1 MSSKLEKFVNEF
13 PWVENE
19 SAPWSEFDKS
29 LKESKIA
36 IISTGGLYFRGDKS
50 FAISNRKDVDESFRE
65 IPFDTEY
72 DQLEIAHEH
81 YEKRYVNKDINTV
94 FPIERLKELVEEGFI
109 RELSEINFS
118 ITGYIPEPDQ
128 LFTTGKEIAR
138 RLSELK
144 VDAVLIVPV

>member
-1 MSSKLEKFVNEF
+1 MSSKLEQFVNEF

-19 SAPWSEFDKS
+19 TARWAEFDKS
-29 LKESKIA
+29 LKESKVA
-36 IISTGGLYFRGDKS
+36 IISTGGLYLKGDEP
-50 FAISNRKDVDESFRE
+50 FAIANRKDVDESFRE
-65 IPFDTEY
+65 IPFDTEP
-72 DQLEIAHEH
+72 DQLEVAHEH
-81 YEKRYVNKDINTV
+81 YEKRYVDKDINTV
-94 FPIERLKELVEEGFI
+94 FPVERLKELVEEGFI
-109 RELSEINFS
+109 GELSEINFS